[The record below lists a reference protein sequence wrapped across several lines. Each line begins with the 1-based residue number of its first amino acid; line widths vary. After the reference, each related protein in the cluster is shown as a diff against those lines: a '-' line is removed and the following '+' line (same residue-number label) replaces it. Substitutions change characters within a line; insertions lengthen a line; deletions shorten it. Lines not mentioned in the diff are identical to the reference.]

1 MAKMNFLDRAVA
13 AVSPVQGLKRATAR
27 RALEV
32 TNSGYGNYGANLTKK
47 SLIGWL
53 FRGGSAKEDIE
64 DNIDTLRQR
73 SRDAYMG
80 IPTASAALKTF
91 CTNVVAGGLIP
102 SPQIDGEVLGLTREQ
117 AEELQRK
124 IMREFALW
132 ADTTECD
139 ADGLGNFYKL
149 QQLAYMGFLMNG
161 DSFALLPFKE
171 RPGSQYATKVQ
182 IIEADRICSPDGYD
196 RLVPEYVRGHHVHS
210 IVQGVETDEA
220 GMVVAYWICNRHP
233 HSSLA
238 VQNGM
243 LEWTRVE
250 AYGAAGRH
258 NVLHVMTR
266 ERAGQLRGV
275 PILAPVL
282 ETLKQLGRYTQAEI
296 DAAVISAYFTVLVK
310 PASVQTGLPV
320 GQYIPKEAQVDSAD
334 PGSIEMGQGT
344 ILSLNPGDDVAFAD
358 PTHPN
363 TAYNAFF
370 DAMIKEIGAGME
382 IPPEVLEKQF
392 TQNFSAARGALNEFW
407 RVCDVKRDDF
417 VDSFCQ
423 PIYEQFLAE
432 AVARGRIQAPGFFSD
447 PAIRKAYCACVWP
460 GPARTSLNPVQ
471 EVSAALQRVEAG
483 FSTAQRETA
492 EMTGGDYMRNMEQ
505 RMMEAEKMR
514 QLREILNPAPPPPPP
529 GTQKEQEPPGDGKG
543 EGDKTTEGGTGSA

>member
-13 AVSPVQGLKRATAR
+13 AVSPVRGLKRAAAR

-32 TNSGYGNYGANLTKK
+32 TNSGYGNHGANVTKK

-117 AEELQRK
+117 AEELQGK

-196 RLVPEYVRGHHVHS
+196 RLVPTDVRGYHVHS
-210 IVQGVETDEA
+210 IIQGVETDEG

-238 VQNGM
+238 VQSGT
-243 LEWTRVE
+243 LDWTRVE

-310 PASVQTGLPV
+310 PASVQNGSPI
-320 GQYIPKEAQVDSAD
+320 GQYVPQEAQVDSAD

-370 DAMIKEIGAGME
+370 DAMIKEIGAAME
-382 IPPEVLEKQF
+382 IPPEVMEKQF

-423 PIYEQFLAE
+423 PIYEQVLAE
-432 AVARGRIQAPGFFSD
+432 AVARGRINAPGFFSD
-447 PAIRKAYCACVWP
+447 PARRKAYCACVWP
-460 GPARTSLNPVQ
+460 GPARTSLNPIQ
-471 EVSAALQRVEAG
+471 EVSAALKRVEAG

-514 QLREILNPAPPPPPP
+514 QLREILNPTPPPTPTP
-529 GTQKEQEPPGDGKG
+529 GPQTGGGKG
-543 EGDKTTEGGTGSA
+543 EEDKTTEGGTGSA